1 MIKSRNEHNQLRFSS
16 TGEGLIQP
24 VEVELNSHRIHGRNR
39 LEKFL
44 HGTKE
49 CKAIVYV
56 IGLDFIEQYLEEIGI
71 QRMTIIVGK
80 EVSVARKKSMDP
92 EFIKKLARWQSEG
105 RLNIRVPL
113 KGEMHEKAFFCWNDD
128 ENWFMDLNGSANPTN
143 SGSGGRGQS
152 NRITTVKLS
161 GDFQTHDYY
170 KDCIKQWDWYENRTQ
185 PFLESLM
192 ELLPDDEDEWIP
204 TIVKWIESDG
214 DLELENMIEVRM
226 IQQSIGKGLLETSVQ
241 GKQEYVMSIDGYR
254 DGSVDRAVEILNK
267 KGFGIERIGRSL
279 NAPVSGLDI
288 GKKTMHTAPMMSI
301 IENKIW
307 LRLNGQ
313 NHCRTSDN
321 LDPELIN
328 TALED
333 IENYISSV
341 ENAHR
346 GDMRAKMALA
356 EFLLCVMTSP
366 FDHLYMNERK
376 KRFPRLSEGPRMT
389 SYYGTA
395 GNGKSYACR
404 YALKMLTGHDFEAL
418 PSSSFTQAAVIDAAC
433 SGSCFPLLFDD
444 LQKDRVREWGH
455 WGKFYWDSGYAQGT
469 PYPQLIITANDRID
483 SGGPLGRRAREI
495 AMHASFTANENN
507 SVSVEN
513 LLEINSDLFLY
524 FSKVMLEDWLSDEPS
539 YRHGD
544 ELASGRKAIDILYDL
559 AERPKP
565 EWWPN
570 RPIEEIHDD
579 QAYQW
584 LDMLNKG
591 VFTLQLERDEVI
603 AKFDKTS
610 PGYEVDRKRK
620 LLPTSMG
627 AETSGTKVRIRNPSQ
642 FLEWISAAKQVYPQP
657 LKRKTKRFLKK
668 KFD

>member
-1 MIKSRNEHNQLRFSS
+1 MKSKFEQNQLRFD
-16 TGEGLIQP
+16 TKGAGLIQP
-24 VEVELNSHRIHGRNR
+24 TELELLPHRIHGRNR

-44 HGTKE
+44 YGTKE

-71 QRMTIIVGK
+71 QKMTIIVGK
-80 EVSVARKKSMDP
+80 EVSSARKKSMDP

-105 RLNIRVPL
+105 RLKIRVPI
-113 KGEMHEKAFFCWNDD
+113 KGEMHEKAFFCWNKE

-143 SGSGGRGQS
+143 SGSGGKGQS
-152 NRITTVKLS
+152 NRITTVKLK
-161 GDFQTHDYY
+161 GDYATHDYY
-170 KDCIKQWDWYENRTQ
+170 KTCMEQWNWYEEKTQ
-185 PFLESLM
+185 PFLDSLI
-192 ELLPDDEDEWIP
+192 ELLPDDEEDWIP

-214 DLELENMIEVRM
+214 DLEIENTVEVRM

-241 GKQEYVMSIDGYR
+241 GRQEYIMSIEGYR
-254 DGSVDRAVEILNK
+254 DGSVDKAVEIMNK
-267 KGFGIERIGRSL
+267 KGFGIERIGGNL
-279 NAPVSGLDI
+279 NAPVSGLDV
-288 GKKTMHTAPMMSI
+288 GKKAMHTAPMMSI
-301 IENKIW
+301 IDGEIW
-307 LRLNGQ
+307 LRLNNQ
-313 NHCRTSDN
+313 NHCRTAKS
-321 LDPELIN
+321 LDPVLIN
-328 TALED
+328 SALQNVED
-333 IENYISSV
+333 YICSV

-346 GDMRAKMALA
+346 GDLRAKMALA
-356 EFLLCVMTSP
+356 EFLLCVLTSP
-366 FDHLYMNERK
+366 FDHLYMSERK

-404 YALKMLTGHDFEAL
+404 YALKMLTGQDFEAL
-418 PSSSFTQAAVIDAAC
+418 SSAAFTQGAVFDAAC

-444 LQKDRVREWGH
+444 LQKDRVREWGQ
-455 WGKFYWDSGYAQGT
+455 WGKFYWDSGYTDGT
-469 PYPQLIITANDRID
+469 PYPQLLITANDRID

-495 AMHASFTANENN
+495 AMHASFTANEDN
-507 SVSVEN
+507 SVSVESM
-513 LLEINSDLFLY
+513 LEINSDLFLY
-524 FSKVMLEDWLSDEPS
+524 FSRLMLDDWLSAKPN

-544 ELASGRKAIDILYDL
+544 ELASGRIAIERLYNI
-559 AERPKP
+559 AERRKP
-565 EWWPN
+565 EWWAD
-570 RPIEEIHDD
+570 RQIEDIHDD

-591 VFTLQLERDEVI
+591 VFTLQIERDEII
-603 AKFDKTS
+603 AKFDKTA

-642 FLEWISAAKQVYPQP
+642 FIEWISAAKQVYSQP
-657 LKRKTKRFLKK
+657 LKWKTKKFLRK